1 MHSNTHIG
9 VPSIEAGKSWSWL
22 MCQKYCNI
30 PVLENIQKLMEGKS
44 KSGVGVW
51 TGKAL
56 LRQETVPQETDW
68 AQVDD
73 RVKTNGWFI
82 GTKEAVLRRA
92 GSQFREMQAER
103 SWGRWTEN

>member
-9 VPSIEAGKSWSWL
+9 VPSVEAGKSWSWL
-22 MCQKYCNI
+22 MCRKNCNI

-44 KSGVGVW
+44 KSGVGVG

-68 AQVDD
+68 AQVYRDKGGSFETGRLAIQADAGRAELGQVNRKLVAED
-73 RVKTNGWFI
+73 RRN
-82 GTKEAVLRRA
+82 
-92 GSQFREMQAER
+92 
-103 SWGRWTEN
+103 